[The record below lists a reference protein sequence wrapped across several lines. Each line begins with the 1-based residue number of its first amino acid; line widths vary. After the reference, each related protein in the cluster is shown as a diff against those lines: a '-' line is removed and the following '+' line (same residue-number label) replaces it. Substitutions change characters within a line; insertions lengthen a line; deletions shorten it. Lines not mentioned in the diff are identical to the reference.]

1 MRPQSCDTRPEA
13 EKKQISLI
21 RRMNFREKFSQ
32 VCSLSSMMMHLS
44 KRAITRANSNLSKRE
59 IDLLFIEYHY
69 GKDLA
74 LRVRKYLEK
83 NKNARP

>member
-1 MRPQSCDTRPEA
+1 MRPQSFDTNPDA

-21 RRMNFREKFSQ
+21 RKMSVREKFSQ
-32 VCSLSSMMMHLS
+32 VCSLSSVIMQLS
-44 KRAITRANSNLSKRE
+44 KRAIARANSNLSKKE

-74 LRVRKYLEK
+74 ARVKKYLEEK
-83 NKNARP
+83 